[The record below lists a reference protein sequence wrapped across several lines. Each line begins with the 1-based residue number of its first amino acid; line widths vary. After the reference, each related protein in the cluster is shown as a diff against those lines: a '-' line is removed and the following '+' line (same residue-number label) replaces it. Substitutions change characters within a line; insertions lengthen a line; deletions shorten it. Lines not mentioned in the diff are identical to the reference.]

1 LYNYLPHTDQTREEM
16 LGEIGL
22 ESIED
27 LFSNINKDIRFD
39 NANFNIPDG
48 VSELEAKE
56 KLSQLANNN
65 LSLSNC
71 LSFLGGGTYYRYIP
85 ACIQTV
91 VERSEFLTSYTPYQP
106 EVSQG
111 TLQVIY
117 EYQSMICNLTGMDVA
132 NASVYD
138 GAMACAEAVLM
149 AARITKKSKALIASS
164 LNPEYKEVIKTYC
177 FGENIDLDYIPLKD
191 GKADFESIKQDEYA
205 CILVQNPNYLGSVED
220 IFEISEICKN
230 SGAKFV
236 VCTDLISLALIKN
249 PASYGADIVV
259 GDIQALGLPMAF
271 GGPHGGFIACKT
283 EYIRQIPGRIAGMT
297 KDRDDGTAFTLT
309 LQTREQHIRRAKA
322 TSNICS
328 NQALM
333 ALAATVYL
341 SVMGPEGLKEAATI
355 SSARAHYLAEKINKL
370 PGFKVLYNDFLYEF
384 VVKVDDKFSARNIL
398 NQLKEQNI
406 LAGIP
411 LYDKFDELKNCILVC
426 VTEMNHVSGI
436 DRFTDALEEITS
448 KCCLR
453 S

>member
-1 LYNYLPHTDQTREEM
+1 MYNYLPHTDQIREEM
-16 LGEIGL
+16 LKEIGFK
-22 ESIED
+22 SVED
-27 LFSNINKDIRFD
+27 LFSNINRNIRFD
-39 NANFNIPDG
+39 NSNFDLPEG

-56 KLSQLANNN
+56 KLSELASNN
-65 LSLSNC
+65 LSLSDC
-71 LSFLGGGTYYRYIP
+71 LSFLGGGTYYRYVP
-85 ACIQTV
+85 ACIGTII
-91 VERSEFLTSYTPYQP
+91 ERSEFLTSYTPYQP

-117 EYQSMICNLTGMDVA
+117 EYQSMICNLTGMDAA

-138 GAMACAEAVLM
+138 GATACAEAVLM
-149 AARITKKSKALIASS
+149 AARITKRSKALIASS
-164 LNPEYKEVIKTYC
+164 INPEYKEVIKTYC
-177 FGENIDLDYIPLKD
+177 YGEGIDIDYISLKN
-191 GKADFESIKQDEYA
+191 GKSDIENIKQDEYA
-205 CILVQNPNYLGSVED
+205 CILIQNPNYLGSVED
-220 IFEISEICKN
+220 VFEISEVCK
-230 SGAKFV
+230 SSKAKFI
-236 VCTDLISLALIKN
+236 VCTDLISSAILKR

-259 GDIQALGLPMAF
+259 GDIQSLGLPIAF
-271 GGPHGGFIACKT
+271 GGPHGGFIACRT
-283 EYIRQIPGRIAGMT
+283 EYLRQIPGRIAGMT
-297 KDRDDGTAFTLT
+297 KDLDGKTAFTLT

-355 SSARAHYLAEKINKL
+355 SSARAHYLAEKINKI
-370 PGFKVLYNDFLYEF
+370 PGFKVLFNDFLYEF
-384 VVKVDDKFSARNIL
+384 VVKVDDEFSAKDLL

-411 LYDKFDELKNCILVC
+411 LDDKFDEYKNCILVC
-426 VTEMNHVSGI
+426 VTEMNHISGI
-436 DRFTDALEEITS
+436 DKFAAALEKITS

>member
-1 LYNYLPHTDQTREEM
+1 MYNYLPHTDQIREEM
-16 LGEIGL
+16 LKEIGL

-27 LFSNINKDIRFD
+27 LFSNINKNIRFD
-39 NANFNIPDG
+39 NANFNLPDG

-56 KLSQLANNN
+56 KLTELANNN

-85 ACIQTV
+85 ACIKTI

-117 EYQSMICNLTGMDVA
+117 EYQSMICNLTGMDAA

-149 AARITKKSKALIASS
+149 AARIIKKSKVLIASS
-164 LNPEYKEVIKTYC
+164 VNPEYIEVIKTYC
-177 FGENIDLDYIPLKD
+177 YGEGVDIDYISILN
-191 GKADFESIKQDEYA
+191 GKTDIDDIKTDDYA
-205 CILVQNPNYLGSVED
+205 CILIQNPNYLGSVED
-220 IFEISEICKN
+220 IFKISEACKS

-236 VCTDLISLALIKN
+236 VCSDLISLALIKS

-259 GDIQALGLPMAF
+259 GDIQALGLPIAF

-283 EYIRQIPGRIAGMT
+283 EYIRQMPGRIAGMT
-297 KDRDDGTAFTLT
+297 KDQDGKTAFTLT

-333 ALAATVYL
+333 ALAATVYI

-355 SSARAHYLAEKINKL
+355 SSARAHYLAEKINKI
-370 PGFKVLYNDFLYEF
+370 PGFKVLFNDFLYEF
-384 VVKVDDKFSARNIL
+384 VVKVDDKFSSRNIL

-411 LYDKFDELKNCILVC
+411 LDDKFDEFKNCILVC

-436 DRFTDALEEITS
+436 ERFTDALEEITS